1 MINRKKI
8 ILLSPAHPLRGGIA
22 ALSERLAQELQ
33 HTDNE
38 VTIYSFS
45 LQYPSWLFPG
55 KTQYTDDPAPEG
67 LNIRTLIHSMN
78 PVNWWQVGALIRRE
92 RPNVLLIRYWLPFMA
107 PCLGTI
113 ARLAK
118 KNRYTKVIT
127 IADNILPHE
136 RRPGDRLFTRYLVRA
151 SDAFVVM
158 SRSVATDLQRFTN
171 SKPVAYTPHP
181 IYDNYGELI
190 EQEAAK
196 AFLKLSQNTKY
207 LLFFGFIRHYKGLD
221 LLLQAMSDER
231 IRQLNVKL
239 LVAGEFYENA
249 ATYHQLIED
258 YHLSQQVILHT
269 HFIPNERVKYY
280 FGAADLVVQP
290 YRSAT
295 QSGISQIA
303 YHFEKP
309 MVVTNVGGLPEIV
322 AHGKSGYVVEVQ
334 ASAIAEAIVD
344 FFSHANRADELQAGV
359 RAGKQQFDWSNMIQV
374 ISDLYKKL
382 NND

>member
-8 ILLSPAHPLRGGIA
+8 ILPSPAHPLRGGIA

-33 HTDNE
+33 HADNK

-78 PVNWWQVGALIRRE
+78 PINWWRVGALIRRE
-92 RPNVLLIRYWLPFMA
+92 RPDVLLIRYWLPFMA

-113 ARLAK
+113 TRLAK
-118 KNRYTKVIT
+118 KNCYTKVIT

-158 SRSVATDLQRFTN
+158 SRSVATDLQQFTN

-231 IRQLNVKL
+231 IRPLNVKL

-359 RAGKQQFDWSNMIQV
+359 RAGKKQFDWSNMIQV